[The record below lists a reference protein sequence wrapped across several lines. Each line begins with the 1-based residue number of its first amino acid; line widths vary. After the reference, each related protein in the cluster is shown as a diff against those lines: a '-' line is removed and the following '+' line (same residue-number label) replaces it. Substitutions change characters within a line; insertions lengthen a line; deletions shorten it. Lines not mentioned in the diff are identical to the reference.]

1 MTYWKAPTVNYPI
14 NATVNLPA
22 SKSLTN
28 RYLALAALANS
39 DSNISNF
46 LIARDAELMIEAL
59 KNLGVNITENDDS
72 LNITPNFNEDDVTID
87 CGLAGTVMRFVP
99 LIAAFRNGKTTF
111 TGDVE
116 AKVRPMS
123 TTLTSLE
130 KLGVEVTR
138 HNGEFLPFTVHG
150 DGEITTD
157 KITIDA
163 AASSQFISAL
173 LLIGAR
179 CKNGLK
185 IEHTGA
191 NLPSKP
197 LISMTVNTLKCLGIE
212 VNELSDTSW
221 KVNPGKIPGFERTVE
236 PDLANATPFVAAA
249 MITNGTVKIPFWPKT
264 SNQPGF
270 HLPQLMEQFGG
281 KVSFDEKQQQMS
293 FYGPKMLKAPNTI
306 DLTAYGELVPNI
318 AALSLLSNVKTE
330 IIGIG
335 HLRGHETDRINAL
348 ATEFNKLGG
357 IVIEHDTSLEFNKS
371 KLHGTEF
378 LSYKDHRMATTGA
391 IIGLKIP
398 DINIENIETVS
409 KTMPEFTKMWE
420 EMIKR

>member
-1 MTYWKAPTVNYPI
+1 MTSWKAPTVNYPI

-28 RYLALAALANS
+28 RYLVLAALAS
-39 DSNISNF
+39 SPSTISNF
-46 LIARDAELMIEAL
+46 LVARDAKLMIQAL
-59 KNLGVNITENDDS
+59 KNLGASITENDNS
-72 LNITPNFNEDDVTID
+72 LNITPSFNENDVTID

-99 LIAAFRNGKTTF
+99 LIAVFRNGNTTF
-111 TGDVE
+111 TGDAE
-116 AKVRPMS
+116 AKIRPMS

-130 KLGVEVTR
+130 KLGIKVTR
-138 HNGEFLPFTVHG
+138 HNSEFLPFTVHG
-150 DGEITTD
+150 SGKITTD
-157 KITIDA
+157 KINIDA
-163 AASSQFISAL
+163 SASSQFISAL

-179 CKNGLK
+179 CQNGLE
-185 IEHTGA
+185 IEHTGT

-197 LISMTVNTLKCLGIE
+197 LISMTVNTLRDLGIG
-212 VNELSDTSW
+212 VTELSNTSW
-221 KVNPGKIPGFERTVE
+221 KVQPGKISGFEQTVE

-249 MITNGTVKIPFWPKT
+249 MATNGSVKIPFWPKT

-281 KVSFDEKQQQMS
+281 KASFDDEQQQMS
-293 FYGPKMLKAPNTI
+293 FCGPKILKAPNTI

-318 AALSLLSNVKTE
+318 AALSLLANTKIKIT
-330 IIGIG
+330 GIG

-357 IVIEHDTSLEFNKS
+357 TVIEHDTSLEFNKS
-371 KLHGTEF
+371 ELHSTEF

-391 IIGLKIP
+391 IIGLKVP
-398 DINIENIETVS
+398 DISIENIETVS
-409 KTMPEFTKMWE
+409 KTMPDFTKMWE